1 MGEDLSTGAKIG
13 IILIILCS
21 LIAIVFSL
29 LTMMKN
35 ITNSGSAQLQNS
47 LDQMLIAKFDDYN
60 QTTVTGNQVTA
71 SIKVFEGADVAI
83 VIRPHNATLAKAGNL
98 QALGGYNYGAVL
110 CGYNGGTSAAAAA
123 DAGEGGGAGEG
134 EGAAA
139 AKEPGV
145 DLKGYGK
152 VLLSKTPID
161 LEGTDTCPLYDSKSD
176 LTKGLFL
183 HKSGTYYVGEL
194 YIAPDNILV
203 STNPNSRPINA
214 SGRPTY
220 VRSNA
225 KYRAMLIKDASD
237 AIIGVCFDELVMS

>member
-35 ITNSGSAQLQNS
+35 ITNSGSSQLQNS

-83 VIRPHNATLAKAGNL
+83 VIRPHNATTTKTESLKAV
-98 QALGGYNYGAVL
+98 GGYNYGAIL
-110 CGYNGGTSAAAAA
+110 CGY
-123 DAGEGGGAGEG
+123 GGATMGISPDTELG
-134 EGAAA
+134 T
-139 AKEPGV
+139 

-152 VLLSKTPID
+152 VLLSTSTID
-161 LEGTDTCPLYDSKSD
+161 IDGEAKCTEFDSSKDLDTGLY
-176 LTKGLFL
+176 L
-183 HKSGTYYVGEL
+183 HKSGTYYVGQL
-194 YIAPDNILV
+194 CVKDGDVLIA
-203 STNPNSRPINA
+203 TNPNSRPINA

>member
-35 ITNSGSAQLQNS
+35 ITNSGSSQLQNS

-71 SIKVFEGADVAI
+71 SIKVFEGADIAI
-83 VIRPHNATLAKAGNL
+83 VIRPHNAVTTKDNTLM
-98 QALGGYNYGAVL
+98 ALGGYNYGAVL
-110 CGYNGGTSAAAAA
+110 CGY
-123 DAGEGGGAGEG
+123 GGAKITGDD
-134 EGAAA
+134 
-139 AKEPGV
+139 PSPTP
-145 DLKGYGK
+145 LTGYGD
-152 VLLSKTPID
+152 VYLSTQTID
-161 LEGTDTCPLYDSKSD
+161 LDNADTLYTDEKSFD
-176 LTKGLFL
+176 NGIFR
-183 HKSGTYYVGEL
+183 HKSGTYYVGQL
-194 YIAPDNILV
+194 FIKKDDVLV
-203 STNPNSRPINA
+203 STNPNSRPISA
-214 SGRPTY
+214 SGRPTF